1 MDVSENQPSVKY
13 YVINLRSAEERRQSM
28 LEQAEHFGLH
38 LHIVEAIS
46 GADMPPEEA
55 RRYDSQKAGRYSDER
70 LIPNEIACIL
80 SHRKALS
87 QFLDDGADFG
97 VILEDDALL
106 QPHFAAA
113 IDELVNRVRGWDAVK
128 LEMRTPCK
136 FFPLCSTWLTD
147 SVLQPV
153 FAKNL
158 SCGTA
163 GFLYTRKAAEILLHD
178 TESFFLPADAQFAE
192 IFLQQRLL
200 VITPLPPPIMTCES
214 INPSTIH
221 PEDAHDAPPS
231 PGRTFSST
239 LQHLRHSCRRRVI
252 SLRKISLYL
261 KLLRTIRHT

>member
-80 SHRKALS
+80 SHRKALNL
-87 QFLDDGADFG
+87 FLDDGADFG
-97 VILEDDALL
+97 VILEDDVFL
-106 QPHFAAA
+106 QPYFTAA
-113 IDELVNRVRGWDAVK
+113 IDELVNRVWGWDVAK

-136 FFPLCSTWLTD
+136 FFPLCSTWLSD

-158 SCGTA
+158 SCGAA
-163 GFLYTRKAAEILLHD
+163 GFLYTRKAAGILLHG
-178 TESFFLPADAQFAE
+178 TESFSLPADAQFAE
-192 IFLQQRLL
+192 IFLQRQLH
-200 VITPLPPPIMTCES
+200 VITPLPPPIVMCES
-214 INPSTIH
+214 IPSTIQ
-221 PEDAHDAPPS
+221 PENAHDAPSS

-239 LQHLRHSCRRRVI
+239 LQHLRHSYRRRVI
-252 SLRKISLYL
+252 SLRKIFLYL
-261 KLLRTIRHT
+261 KLLRSVRHT